1 MTTMETRAPRRLA
14 IRSAALIGAMALA
27 GCSSGHIGESWQCP
41 LAKGGSCDSVAAA
54 DPAVPET
61 AGRTVLKEPLWRVR
75 DSAPEAPLE
84 TTCKADCGGG
94 FDPFGW
100 LWRLFADGDGVDS
113 IHARETG
120 SAPATPASPDIP
132 ASVKPKSLAAEATA
146 PVQQTELDPGGPAA
160 ATFPVEPASAEDDPD
175 ADNLRTGEVVAR
187 IWIAPFVDAGGV
199 YREASHVRVVLEP
212 AGWRLR

>member
-41 LAKGGSCDSVAAA
+41 LAKGGACDSVAAA

-61 AGRTVLKEPLWRVR
+61 AGRTVLNEPLWRQR
-75 DSAPEAPLE
+75 DSAPEALMN
-84 TTCKADCGGG
+84 TACKADCGGG

-120 SAPATPASPDIP
+120 SAPATPAAPDISR
-132 ASVKPKSLAAEATA
+132 SVTPKSLAAEATA
-146 PVQQTELDPGGPAA
+146 PVQQTEREPDGPAA
-160 ATFPVEPASAEDDPD
+160 ATFPAEPALAEDDPR
-175 ADNLRTGEVVAR
+175 ADDLRTGEVVAR

>member
-14 IRSAALIGAMALA
+14 IRGAALIGAMALA

-61 AGRTVLKEPLWRVR
+61 AGRTVLNEPLWRQR
-75 DSAPEAPLE
+75 DSAPEAPMN
-84 TTCKADCGGG
+84 TACKADCGGG

-120 SAPATPASPDIP
+120 SAPATPAALDISR
-132 ASVKPKSLAAEATA
+132 SVTPKSLAAEATV
-146 PVQQTELDPGGPAA
+146 PVQQTEREPDGPAA
-160 ATFPVEPASAEDDPD
+160 ATFPAEPALAEDDPR
-175 ADNLRTGEVVAR
+175 ADDLRTGEVVAR

>member
-75 DSAPEAPLE
+75 ESAPEAPME
-84 TTCKADCGGG
+84 TACKADCGGG

-113 IHARETG
+113 IHAREAG
-120 SAPATPASPDIP
+120 SAPATPASPDIS
-132 ASVKPKSLAAEATA
+132 ASVKPRSLAAEATA
-146 PVQQTELDPGGPAA
+146 PVQQTEPEPDGPAA
-160 ATFPVEPASAEDDPD
+160 ATFPAEPASAEDDPD
-175 ADNLRTGEVVAR
+175 ADHLRTGEVVAR

-199 YREASHVRVVLEP
+199 YREASHVRAVLEP

>member
-14 IRSAALIGAMALA
+14 IRGAALIGAMALA

-61 AGRTVLKEPLWRVR
+61 AGWTVLKEPLWRVR

-100 LWRLFADGDGVDS
+100 LWRLFADGDGVES
-113 IHARETG
+113 IHAREAG

-132 ASVKPKSLAAEATA
+132 ASVEPKSLAAEATA
-146 PVQQTELDPGGPAA
+146 PVQQTEPEPDGPAA
-160 ATFPVEPASAEDDPD
+160 ATFPAEPASAEDDPH
-175 ADNLRTGEVVAR
+175 ADDLRTGEVVAR
-187 IWIAPFVDAGGV
+187 IWIAPFVDEGGV

-212 AGWRLR
+212 GGWRLK

>member
-113 IHARETG
+113 IHAREAG
-120 SAPATPASPDIP
+120 PAPATPVSPDISP
-132 ASVKPKSLAAEATA
+132 SVEPKSLAAEATA
-146 PVQQTELDPGGPAA
+146 PVQQTELEPDGPAA
-160 ATFPVEPASAEDDPD
+160 ATFPAEPALAEDDPR
-175 ADNLRTGEVVAR
+175 ADDLRAGEVVAR

-212 AGWRLR
+212 AGWRLK

>member
-61 AGRTVLKEPLWRVR
+61 AGRTVLKEPLWRQR
-75 DSAPEAPLE
+75 DSAPEAPPARGEPAPASEPGGQAME
-84 TTCKADCGGG
+84 TACKADCGGG

-100 LWRLFADGDGVDS
+100 LRRLFADGDGVES
-113 IHARETG
+113 IHAREAG
-120 SAPATPASPDIP
+120 PAPATPASPDIS

-146 PVQQTELDPGGPAA
+146 PVQQTELE
-160 ATFPVEPASAEDDPD
+160 T
-175 ADNLRTGEVVAR
+175 
-187 IWIAPFVDAGGV
+187 
-199 YREASHVRVVLEP
+199 
-212 AGWRLR
+212 